1 MSDKISDS
9 LIDEIL
15 DDLKAKNL
23 NDDSEEIYSIDDID
37 SLLAEIGGTD
47 LAMGS
52 YSSAYTSVPS
62 TEKAEAVKTKRAE
75 SAFSIIIEINSRK
88 MYIGIEVATPI
99 NTLKGS
105 NYFNS
110 HLSYFFYFPVWGF
123 NMSQL
128 TNTVYYQRIATIRE

>member
-23 NDDSEEIYSIDDID
+23 KDDSEEIYSIDDID

-52 YSSAYTSVPS
+52 YSSAYSSAPS
-62 TEKAEAVKTKRAE
+62 EEKKEPVKTERVV
-75 SAFSIIIEINSRK
+75 STFSFDMSRVTDFDDEENDSFDEKEVETEATVSVDEI
-88 MYIGIEVATPI
+88 
-99 NTLKGS
+99 
-105 NYFNS
+105 
-110 HLSYFFYFPVWGF
+110 
-123 NMSQL
+123 
-128 TNTVYYQRIATIRE
+128 